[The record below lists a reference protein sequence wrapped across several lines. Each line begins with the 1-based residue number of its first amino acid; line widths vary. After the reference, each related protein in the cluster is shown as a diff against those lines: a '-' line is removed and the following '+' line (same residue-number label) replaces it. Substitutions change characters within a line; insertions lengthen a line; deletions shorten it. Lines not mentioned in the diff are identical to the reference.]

1 MSLLSIHSVSVMTQ
15 IFFINC
21 QQHWKYDR
29 TMNTGAN
36 AHGKR
41 AVSTLDIATSDR
53 LDLRWQLGFQW
64 HGIGIE
70 IVLQVPRLFH
80 NATVSQC
87 DHFLLLHMYMYLLFE
102 TSPGWRGFFKLNFV
116 QATELQCIYYLCRI
130 LISRPPRVFR
140 RFKRRSCCEMQCL
153 QSVRLWFNST
163 SPTEEF
169 TYLGLSDLS
178 LLNTEQV
185 LGLIQYHI
193 RSPVAIFCQ
202 ASSSLPI
209 ALKFDRHLCST
220 DWFLKKSGTSISTSN
235 HMGLRLCDIFQHDL
249 LWDIKTGLRQQH
261 TKLMVT
267 WVKSVA
273 TAIKNMYQQYIIVI
287 EISDE
292 WTFHSDG

>member
-1 MSLLSIHSVSVMTQ
+1 MLIYGRQRRHRFYYRHLISPTRHGCTTHSEMRYLQVELVTKSILSIHSVSVMTQ
-15 IFFINC
+15 IFFIDC

-41 AVSTLDIATSDR
+41 AVSTLEIATSDR

-116 QATELQCIYYLCRI
+116 GATELQCIYYLCRI

-140 RFKRRSCCEMQCL
+140 RFKRRSCLCCNPKHTIEQIIKLPVNCDAMIL
-153 QSVRLWFNST
+153 MWGHSNDT
-163 SPTEEF
+163 SLTC
-169 TYLGLSDLS
+169 
-178 LLNTEQV
+178 N
-185 LGLIQYHI
+185 I
-193 RSPVAIFCQ
+193 RTNVGWNPAFY
-202 ASSSLPI
+202 
-209 ALKFDRHLCST
+209 D
-220 DWFLKKSGTSISTSN
+220 KSWHCHNPNRI
-235 HMGLRLCDIFQHDL
+235 M
-249 LWDIKTGLRQQH
+249 
-261 TKLMVT
+261 TK
-267 WVKSVA
+267 
-273 TAIKNMYQQYIIVI
+273 
-287 EISDE
+287 
-292 WTFHSDG
+292 

>member
-1 MSLLSIHSVSVMTQ
+1 MLIYGRQRRHRFYYRHLISPTRHGCTTHSEMRYLQVELVTKSILSIHSVSVMTQ
-15 IFFINC
+15 IFFIDC

-41 AVSTLDIATSDR
+41 AVSTLEIATSDR

-116 QATELQCIYYLCRI
+116 GATELQCIYYLCRI

-140 RFKRRSCCEMQCL
+140 RFKRRSCCIL
-153 QSVRLWFNST
+153 V
-163 SPTEEF
+163 
-169 TYLGLSDLS
+169 
-178 LLNTEQV
+178 
-185 LGLIQYHI
+185 
-193 RSPVAIFCQ
+193 
-202 ASSSLPI
+202 
-209 ALKFDRHLCST
+209 
-220 DWFLKKSGTSISTSN
+220 
-235 HMGLRLCDIFQHDL
+235 
-249 LWDIKTGLRQQH
+249 
-261 TKLMVT
+261 
-267 WVKSVA
+267 
-273 TAIKNMYQQYIIVI
+273 
-287 EISDE
+287 
-292 WTFHSDG
+292 

>member
-1 MSLLSIHSVSVMTQ
+1 MLIYGRQRRHRFYYRHLISPTRHGCTTHSEMRYLQVELVTKSILSIHSVSVMTQ
-15 IFFINC
+15 IFFIDC

-41 AVSTLDIATSDR
+41 AVSTLEIATSDR

-116 QATELQCIYYLCRI
+116 GATELQCIYYLCRI

-140 RFKRRSCCEMQCL
+140 RFKRRSCLKMHPFGGVFMPEVLVVGSNNNMY
-153 QSVRLWFNST
+153 
-163 SPTEEF
+163 F
-169 TYLGLSDLS
+169 TTGSGPH
-178 LLNTEQV
+178 LN
-185 LGLIQYHI
+185 
-193 RSPVAIFCQ
+193 
-202 ASSSLPI
+202 
-209 ALKFDRHLCST
+209 
-220 DWFLKKSGTSISTSN
+220 
-235 HMGLRLCDIFQHDL
+235 
-249 LWDIKTGLRQQH
+249 IKTIFPRYGDSH
-261 TKLMVT
+261 
-267 WVKSVA
+267 VKYK
-273 TAIKNMYQQYIIVI
+273 TVI
-287 EISDE
+287 RLSYL
-292 WTFHSDG
+292 